1 MKRKSI
7 RDIRNEEL
15 IEAAISAIHSKGFL
29 SVTMTEIAKEA
40 GATAASIS
48 YYFGSKDKLLDTT
61 MRRLL
66 SLLRERS
73 LHYLAQA
80 QTPEERLYAIIDANF
95 DDSLFTKEKC
105 SVWMQFWASA
115 PYVPS
120 LSRLHRINR
129 LRVQSNVRRELR
141 SLVPDELL
149 EPVRESVQAYMDG
162 IWIETAQSDK
172 PVNPAAARNTARQV
186 VATIIEGAL
195 AGSAPD

>member
-1 MKRKSI
+1 MKRKTI

-15 IEAAISAIHSKGFL
+15 IEAAISAIHSNGFL

-48 YYFGSKDKLLDTT
+48 YYFGSKDKLMDTT

-73 LHYLAQA
+73 LHCLAQA
-80 QTPEERLYAIIDANF
+80 KTPEERLYAIIDANF

-120 LSRLHRINR
+120 LARLHRINR

-172 PVNPAAARNTARQV
+172 PVDPAAARDTARQV
-186 VATIIEGAL
+186 VATLIEGAL
-195 AGSAPD
+195 AGNTPK